1 MIEVLRTGAA
11 DVLLVGGV
19 GVMTIGVYG
28 LLRMPDVYTQLHASS
43 KTVVFGVVAIL
54 VAGTLVADSLT
65 SAYRTVLT
73 IGFLLLT
80 TPVAAHAV
88 ARAAHMRREAPRGPE
103 PVDEGGSPR
112 HGSA

>member
-1 MIEVLRTGAA
+1 MIEALRTGAA
-11 DVLLVGGV
+11 DVLLVLGV

-54 VAGTLVADSLT
+54 VAGTIVADARA
-65 SAYRTVLT
+65 SAFRAVLVV
-73 IGFLLLT
+73 GFLLLT

-88 ARAAHMRREAPRGPE
+88 ARADHMRHEAGSGPQAI
-103 PVDEGGSPR
+103 DEETESLP
-112 HGSA
+112 